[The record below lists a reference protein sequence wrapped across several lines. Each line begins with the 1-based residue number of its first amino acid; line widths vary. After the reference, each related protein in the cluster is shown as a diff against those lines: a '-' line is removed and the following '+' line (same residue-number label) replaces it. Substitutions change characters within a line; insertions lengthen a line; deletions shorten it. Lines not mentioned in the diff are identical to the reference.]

1 MGEIVKYVA
10 LHDYQPTSDQDIVMK
25 SGDILVVVNPQSLT
39 YFKGTVEK
47 PESWLEGVNER
58 TQDRGS
64 FPGTYVSLYERKPI
78 PLARRNYECVQPK
91 LKPPSQEQ
99 DGSAGGGIDELIH
112 QGIVTPEFCQHCQ
125 DYIWGCGTIAVRY
138 PGCRNLFHKM
148 CAPFADR
155 YEKQLLPPGVNPFR
169 EEFVD
174 YWSVEDVLNWMAV
187 TNMYRY
193 GELFRAKNIE
203 GSKLVSLSED
213 FLQSIS
219 VLDKFHQQ
227 CILIARDEL
236 CYGKSRT
243 RSGSMSQSRTHGES
257 LALAADCTHP
267 QTEHKLKERTF
278 STMQWCDKCGKFM
291 FGLVQQ
297 GLECSHCGSI
307 FHRTCAATGLPRCD
321 PSGMRT
327 RRDSAIRAN
336 VFSQSLQDQFDPSQS
351 PSPLVVIKCVE
362 AIESKGVGERG
373 LYRVSSST
381 SAVNDIKRSFNE
393 NPEAVDLSRYNDV
406 HCITGVLK
414 RYLRELPNPVIPIE
428 MYDNFLAA
436 HRSDNEHT
444 RIANLLACVEQLPRA
459 HHSTLCYLMAHF
471 KRITA
476 QIQAWHLA
484 AVFCHILLRPPQS
497 ELINVIRNTNDHK
510 EIVNT
515 LIEHGHWGKAE
526 DDVPERP
533 PRESSRTG
541 DYISTGN
548 NDYPKSLNDADWYWG
563 NISREEVNE
572 KLKDMPDGTF
582 LVRDSK
588 QEPGNYTLTLRHG
601 GSNKLIKI
609 VHKNGRYGFSE
620 PLRFSSVVEL
630 INHYR
635 HVSLAQYNNRLD
647 VKLTT
652 PVSKRDQEDMQDS
665 DIGMVIQKLKGKNKE
680 YLEKTR
686 QYDELYDQY
695 NKLAQEIKTKRQ
707 ACDAFNEIVLML
719 GEQLQIHKRYH
730 QDCPPTEKAMLLQN
744 YELLEN
750 RLREVK
756 ESKEALEEELK
767 REVDASREKDRTM
780 NSLKPN
786 IIDLRNLRDQYVLWL
801 ASNGVKQDQIHM
813 LLSAENQDAMVGPV
827 ERELPHHNDAL
838 WLLPDTTRA
847 KAEQLLWGK
856 AKGTFLIR
864 RTREQTDWACSIV
877 AKDQGEVCHC
887 KINYTLTGFGFAE
900 PYNLYSS
907 LQELVLAYKQINLAQ
922 HNEELDTM
930 LEYPVYGPQ
939 PTGNNR

>member
-1 MGEIVKYVA
+1 MGEVVKYIA
-10 LHDYQPTSDQDIVMK
+10 LHDYEPTSDQDITMK
-25 SGDILVVVNPQSLT
+25 TRDILAVKNPQNLP

-58 TQDRGS
+58 TQERGS
-64 FPGTYVSLYERKPI
+64 FPGTYVSFYERNPI
-78 PLARRNYECVQPK
+78 QSQSYEVVHITPRS
-91 LKPPSQEQ
+91 PPREPDESR
-99 DGSAGGGIDELIH
+99 GGASDELID

-125 DYIWGCGTIAVRY
+125 DYVWGSGAIAVRY
-138 PGCRNLFHKM
+138 PNCRNLFHKM
-148 CAPFADR
+148 CAPFADK
-155 YEKQLLPPGVNPFR
+155 YEKQPLPPGMDPFR

-174 YWSVEDVLNWMAV
+174 YWGVEDVLNWMAV

-203 GSKLVSLSED
+203 GAKLISLNEEY
-213 FLQSIS
+213 LQSIS

-227 CILIARDEL
+227 CILFARDEL
-236 CYGKSRT
+236 CWGKSKT
-243 RSGSMSQSRTHGES
+243 RSGSMTLRGHGDSQI
-257 LALAADCTHP
+257 AAKDCTHP
-267 QTEHKLKERTF
+267 KSEHRLKERTF
-278 STMQWCDKCGKFM
+278 STMQWCDKCEKFM

-297 GLECSHCGSI
+297 GLECSNCGSI

-321 PSGMRT
+321 PSSMRT

-336 VFSQSLQDQFDPSQS
+336 VFSQALADQFDPSQS
-351 PSPLVVIKCVE
+351 PAPLVVIKCVD

-381 SAVNDIKRSFNE
+381 MAVNDIKRSFND
-393 NPEAVDLSRYNDV
+393 NPDAVDLSLYTDV

-428 MYDNFLAA
+428 MYDGLLAA
-436 HRSDNEHT
+436 HRTVDKHA
-444 RIANLLACVEQLPRA
+444 RVANLLACVEKLPAA
-459 HHSTLCYLMAHF
+459 HHSTLYYLMAHF
-471 KRITA
+471 KRITS

-484 AVFCHILLRPPQS
+484 AVFCHILLRPPQH

-515 LIEHGHWGKAE
+515 LIEHGRWGKTSNE
-526 DDVPERP
+526 DAPEP
-533 PRESSRTG
+533 PTRGKSN

-548 NDYPKSLNDADWYWG
+548 NDYPKSLTDADWYWG
-563 NISREEVNE
+563 SISREEVNE

-609 VHKNGRYGFSE
+609 VQKAGRYGFSE
-620 PLRFSSVVEL
+620 PLRFASVVEL
-630 INHYR
+630 ITHYR
-635 HVSLAQYNNRLD
+635 HMSLAQYNNRLD

-652 PVSKRDQEDMQDS
+652 PVSKRDQEDMQDN
-665 DIGMVIQKLKGKNKE
+665 DIGKVILQLKDKNKE
-680 YLEKTR
+680 YLDKTK
-686 QYDELYDQY
+686 QYDELYEQY

-707 ACDAFNEIVLML
+707 ALDAFNEIVAML
-719 GEQLQIHKRYH
+719 EEQLQVHKRYH
-730 QDCPPTEKAMLLQN
+730 QDCPQAEKAMLLQN

-756 ESKEALEEELK
+756 ESKEKLEEQLK
-767 REVDASREKDRTM
+767 TEVDESRECDRTM

-786 IIDLRNLRDQYVLWL
+786 ILDLRNLRDHYVVWL
-801 ASNGVKQDQIHM
+801 AKKGVNQEKIHTW
-813 LLSAENQDAMVGPV
+813 LSMENPDGVVPIGEMEMQYHTN
-827 ERELPHHNDAL
+827 EAL

-847 KAEQLLWGK
+847 KAEQLLYGK

-864 RTREQTDWACSIV
+864 RTREQIDWACSIV

-887 KINYTLTGFGFAE
+887 KINYTSTGYGFAE
-900 PYNLYSS
+900 PYNLYAS
-907 LQELVLAYKQINLAQ
+907 LQELVLAYQQINLAQ

-930 LEYPVYGPQ
+930 LDYPVYGPQ
-939 PTGNNR
+939 PR

>member
-1 MGEIVKYVA
+1 MGEIVKYRA
-10 LHDYQPTSDQDIVMK
+10 LHDYEPMSDQDIIMK
-25 SGDILVVVNPQSLT
+25 TGDILVVDNPQSLP

-47 PESWLEGVNER
+47 PESWLEGKNER
-58 TQDRGS
+58 TQEKGS
-64 FPGTYVSLYERKPI
+64 FPGTYVSLHERKPI
-78 PLARRNYECVQPK
+78 TMSKNYEVVAGLKP
-91 LKPPSQEQ
+91 KPPSHHEP
-99 DGSAGGGIDELIH
+99 DRTGGETNEGLIN

-125 DYIWGCGTIAVRY
+125 DYIWGSGAIAVRY
-138 PGCRNLFHKM
+138 PDCRNLFHKM
-148 CAPFADR
+148 CAPFVEK
-155 YEKQLLPPGVNPFR
+155 YEKEFLQPGEDPYR

-174 YWSVEDVLNWMAV
+174 YWGVEDVLNWMAV

-193 GELFRAKNIE
+193 GELFRAKNID
-203 GSKLVSLSED
+203 GAKLISLSEE

-236 CYGKSRT
+236 CWGKSKT
-243 RSGSMSQSRTHGES
+243 RSGGMTPSRNQGDG
-257 LALAADCTHP
+257 LAISPDCTYP
-267 QTEHKLKERTF
+267 NSEHRLKERTF

-297 GLECSHCGSI
+297 GLECSNCGCI

-321 PSGMRT
+321 PSGVRT

-336 VFSQSLQDQFDPSQS
+336 VFSQSLADQFDPSHS
-351 PSPLVVIKCVE
+351 HAPLVVVKCVE

-393 NPEAVDLSRYNDV
+393 NPDAVDLSRYTDV

-428 MYDNFLAA
+428 MYDSLLTA
-436 HRSDNEHT
+436 HRTVDKHA
-444 RIANLLACVEQLPRA
+444 RIATLLACVEKLPLA
-459 HHSTLCYLMAHF
+459 HHSTLYYLMAHF
-471 KRITA
+471 KRITT

-484 AVFCHILLRPPQS
+484 AVFCHILLRPPQN

-515 LIEHGHWGKAE
+515 LIEHGRWGNSSDE
-526 DDVPERP
+526 DAPEPP
-533 PRESSRTG
+533 PRKGGG
-541 DYISTGN
+541 DYISTSS
-548 NDYPKSLNDADWYWG
+548 NDYPKSLTDAEWYWG
-563 NISREEVNE
+563 SISREEVNE

-609 VHKNGRYGFSE
+609 VHKNRMYGFSE
-620 PLRFSSVVEL
+620 PLRFHSVVEL
-630 INHYR
+630 INHYH

-647 VKLTT
+647 VRLTS
-652 PVSKRDQEDMQDS
+652 PISRREQEDMQDN
-665 DIGMVIQKLKGKNKE
+665 DIGIVIQQLKDKNKE
-680 YLEKTR
+680 YQDKTK
-686 QYDELYDQY
+686 QYDELYEQY

-707 ACDAFNEIVLML
+707 ALDAFNEIVTML
-719 GEQLQIHKRYH
+719 EEQLQVHKSYH
-730 QDCPPTEKAMLLQN
+730 QDCHPAEKQMLLQN
-744 YELLEN
+744 FERLEN
-750 RLREVK
+750 RQQEVK
-756 ESKEALEEELK
+756 DSRENLEEQLK
-767 REVDASREKDRTM
+767 REIEESRECDRTM

-786 IIDLRNLRDQYVLWL
+786 ILDLRNLRDQYVVWL
-801 ASNGVKQDQIHM
+801 ARKGVRQDKINSW
-813 LLSAENQDAMVGPV
+813 LESQDGTVVTGEKDV
-827 ERELPHHNDAL
+827 QYHNNESL

-847 KAEQLLWGK
+847 KAEQLLYGK

-864 RTREQTDWACSIV
+864 RTREQIDWACSIV

-887 KINYTLTGFGFAE
+887 KINYTSTGYGFAE
-900 PYNLYSS
+900 PYNLYAS
-907 LQELVLAYKQINLAQ
+907 LLELVLAYQQINLAQ

-930 LEYPVYGPQ
+930 LDYPVYGPQ
-939 PTGNNR
+939 PR